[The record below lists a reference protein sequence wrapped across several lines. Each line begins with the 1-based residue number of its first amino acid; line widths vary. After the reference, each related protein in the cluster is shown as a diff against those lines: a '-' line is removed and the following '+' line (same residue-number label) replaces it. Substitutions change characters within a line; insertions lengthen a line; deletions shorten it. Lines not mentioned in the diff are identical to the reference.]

1 MTIDVHAHFV
11 PPTVIETLVD
21 RGAEFGIDLVES
33 EPGCHCCRF
42 SSGIQIRPFFDELT
56 DVSMRLEKWRKLV
69 SSTKFYQCGQ
79 IYLAMKCQ
87 LIKGLLGTG

>member
-11 PPTVIETLVD
+11 PPTIIETLVD

-42 SSGIQIRPFFDELT
+42 SSGIQIRPFFD
-56 DVSMRLEKWRKLV
+56 
-69 SSTKFYQCGQ
+69 G
-79 IYLAMKCQ
+79 
-87 LIKGLLGTG
+87 